1 MISRNIERCTM
12 AFKIKK
18 KITFGARFKDMLSS
32 KYRKGVLESGF
43 HRRVS
48 MYHSVHVYILIKSA

>member
-1 MISRNIERCTM
+1 M